1 MKRTNLYNQGFLW
14 AVLGTI
20 LFSTKAILIKLCFKT
35 TNIDA
40 SSLLMLRMLFALP
53 FYAAAMWYYF
63 ANQQLKKVKPSTYF
77 AAGLIGLLGYYMS
90 SLFDFIGLQY
100 VSASIERIILFIYP
114 TLAVLLNLLIFKVAI
129 TKRQW
134 LAILITYIGIGLAYW
149 GELNQIPDTKMFFFG
164 TWMILLCAITFAF
177 YLVGSGKI
185 IPKIGAPQFTSLSML
200 AASVGIFIHYFVT
213 HQQGIASIVDMPI
226 LYSSSIWLVIALA
239 IIGTVIP
246 SFLMSGGMK
255 RIGSNDLAIITS
267 IGPVST
273 LFQARWILNEAF
285 TWEQILGTV
294 FVVLG
299 VILVKKV
306 GATKTNPDYPNYPS
320 PKG

>member
-1 MKRTNLYNQGFLW
+1 
-14 AVLGTI
+14 
-20 LFSTKAILIKLCFKT
+20 
-35 TNIDA
+35 
-40 SSLLMLRMLFALP
+40 LFALP

-63 ANQQLKKVKPSTYF
+63 ANQQLKKVKASTYF
-77 AAGLIGLLGYYMS
+77 AAGLIGLLGYYVS

-149 GELNQIPDTKMFFFG
+149 GELNQIPDTKMFFYG
-164 TWMILLCAITFAF
+164 TWMILICAITFAF

>member
-77 AAGLIGLLGYYMS
+77 AAGLIGLLGYYIS

-164 TWMILLCAITFAF
+164 TWMILICAITFAF

-306 GATKTNPDYPNYPS
+306 GATETNPDYPNYPS

>member
-77 AAGLIGLLGYYMS
+77 AAGLIGLLGYYVS

-213 HQQGIASIVDMPI
+213 HPQGIASIVDMPI

-285 TWEQILGTV
+285 SWEQILGTV

>member
-1 MKRTNLYNQGFLW
+1 
-14 AVLGTI
+14 
-20 LFSTKAILIKLCFKT
+20 
-35 TNIDA
+35 
-40 SSLLMLRMLFALP
+40 
-53 FYAAAMWYYF
+53 
-63 ANQQLKKVKPSTYF
+63 
-77 AAGLIGLLGYYMS
+77 MS

-129 TKRQW
+129 SQKQW
-134 LAILITYIGIGLAYW
+134 IAIVITYFGIGLAYW

-164 TWMILLCAITFAF
+164 TWMILLCAVTFAF

-213 HQQGIASIVDMPI
+213 HQQGIASIIDMPI
-226 LYSSSIWLVIALA
+226 MHSSSVWYVIALA

-267 IGPVST
+267 IGPVAT
-273 LFQARWILNEAF
+273 LFQARWILNEPF
-285 TWEQILGTV
+285 SWEQILGTA

>member
-1 MKRTNLYNQGFLW
+1 MKRSQLYNQGFVW
-14 AVLGTI
+14 AILGTM
-20 LFSTKAILIKLCFKT
+20 LFSTKAIWIKLCFNS

-53 FYAAAMWYYF
+53 FYAGAMWFYF
-63 ANQQLKKVKPSTYF
+63 SKEPIKKVKASTYF
-77 AAGLIGLLGYYMS
+77 AAALLGILGYYMS

-129 TKRQW
+129 SKKQW
-134 LAILITYIGIGLAYW
+134 IAIIITYFGIGLAYW

-164 TWMILLCAITFAF
+164 TWMILLCAVTFAF

-185 IPKIGAPQFTSLSML
+185 IPNIGAPQFTSLSML

-213 HQQGIASIVDMPI
+213 HQQGMAEMIDLPI
-226 LYSSSIWLVIALA
+226 LKSNSLWYVIALA

-273 LFQARWILNEAF
+273 LFQARWILNEPF
-285 TWEQILGTV
+285 SWEQILGTV
-294 FVVLG
+294 FVVIG

>member
-63 ANQQLKKVKPSTYF
+63 ANQQLKKVKASTYF
-77 AAGLIGLLGYYMS
+77 AAGLIGLLGYYVS

-285 TWEQILGTV
+285 SWEQILGTV

>member
-1 MKRTNLYNQGFLW
+1 
-14 AVLGTI
+14 
-20 LFSTKAILIKLCFKT
+20 LIKLCFKT

-77 AAGLIGLLGYYMS
+77 AAGLIGLLGYYIS

-273 LFQARWILNEAF
+273 LFQSRWILNEAF

-306 GATKTNPDYPNYPS
+306 GATQTNPDYPNYPS

>member
-63 ANQQLKKVKPSTYF
+63 ANQQLKKVKPSNYF
-77 AAGLIGLLGYYMS
+77 VAGLVGLLGYYMS

-185 IPKIGAPQFTSLSML
+185 IPKIGAPQFTSLSMM

-213 HQQGIASIVDMPI
+213 HQQGIASIVNLPI

-285 TWEQILGTV
+285 SWEQILGTV

-306 GATKTNPDYPNYPS
+306 GATETNPDYPNYPS

>member
-77 AAGLIGLLGYYMS
+77 AAGLIGLLGYYLS

-255 RIGSNDLAIITS
+255 RIVSNDLAIITS

-273 LFQARWILNEAF
+273 LFQSRWILNEAF

-306 GATKTNPDYPNYPS
+306 GATQTNPDYPNYPS

>member
-213 HQQGIASIVDMPI
+213 HKQGIASIVDMPI

-273 LFQARWILNEAF
+273 LFQARWILNEGF

>member
-1 MKRTNLYNQGFLW
+1 
-14 AVLGTI
+14 
-20 LFSTKAILIKLCFKT
+20 LIKLCFKT

-63 ANQQLKKVKPSTYF
+63 ANQQLKKVKASTYF
-77 AAGLIGLLGYYMS
+77 AAGLIGLLGYYVS

-306 GATKTNPDYPNYPS
+306 GATETNPDYPNYPS

>member
-1 MKRTNLYNQGFLW
+1 
-14 AVLGTI
+14 
-20 LFSTKAILIKLCFKT
+20 
-35 TNIDA
+35 
-40 SSLLMLRMLFALP
+40 
-53 FYAAAMWYYF
+53 
-63 ANQQLKKVKPSTYF
+63 
-77 AAGLIGLLGYYMS
+77 MS

-129 TKRQW
+129 HKKQW
-134 LAILITYIGIGLAYW
+134 IAILITYFGIGLAYW
-149 GELNQIPDTKMFFFG
+149 GELNQIPDTKLFFFG
-164 TWMILLCAITFAF
+164 TWMILLCAITYAF

-213 HQQGIASIVDMPI
+213 HQQGLAFIAELPI
-226 LYSSSIWLVIALA
+226 LHSSSVWYVIALA
-239 IIGTVIP
+239 LIATVIP
-246 SFLMSGGMK
+246 SFLISGGMQ

-273 LFQARWILNEAF
+273 LFQARWILNEPF
-285 TWEQILGTV
+285 SWEQILGTV

>member
-1 MKRTNLYNQGFLW
+1 
-14 AVLGTI
+14 
-20 LFSTKAILIKLCFKT
+20 
-35 TNIDA
+35 
-40 SSLLMLRMLFALP
+40 MLRMLFALP

-213 HQQGIASIVDMPI
+213 HPQGIASIVDMPI

>member
-149 GELNQIPDTKMFFFG
+149 GELNQIPDTKMFFYG
-164 TWMILLCAITFAF
+164 TWMILICAITFAF

-285 TWEQILGTV
+285 SWEQILGTV

>member
-20 LFSTKAILIKLCFKT
+20 LFSTKAIFIKLCFKS

-40 SSLLMLRMLFALP
+40 SSLLMLRMLFSLP
-53 FYAAAMWYYF
+53 FYAIAMWYFF
-63 ANQQLKKVKPSTYF
+63 ANQQIKKVKASTYF
-77 AAGLIGLLGYYMS
+77 AACLIGILGYYMS

-114 TLAVLLNLLIFKVAI
+114 TLAVLLNLFIFKVAI

-134 LAILITYIGIGLAYW
+134 LAILITYLGIGLAYW

-164 TWMILLCAITFAF
+164 TWMILLCAVTYAF

-200 AASVGIFIHYFVT
+200 AASLGIFIHYYVKHGQDIT
-213 HQQGIASIVDMPI
+213 SIIDMPI
-226 LYSSSIWLVIALA
+226 LNTSSLYYVIGLAL
-239 IIGTVIP
+239 ISTVIP

-273 LFQARWILNEAF
+273 LFQARWVLNEAF
-285 TWEQILGTV
+285 SWEQILGTV
-294 FVVLG
+294 FVLVG
-299 VILVKKV
+299 VMLVKKV
-306 GATKTNPDYPNYPS
+306 GATKTNPDHPNYPS

>member
-213 HQQGIASIVDMPI
+213 HQQGIASIVDMPV
-226 LYSSSIWLVIALA
+226 LYSSSVWLVIALA

-273 LFQARWILNEAF
+273 LFQARWILNEASS
-285 TWEQILGTV
+285 WEQILGTV

>member
-77 AAGLIGLLGYYMS
+77 AAGLIGLLGYYIS

-185 IPKIGAPQFTSLSML
+185 IPKIGAPQFTSLSMM

-213 HQQGIASIVDMPI
+213 HQQGIASIVNLPI

-285 TWEQILGTV
+285 SWEQILGTV

>member
-35 TNIDA
+35 SNIDA
-40 SSLLMLRMLFALP
+40 SSLLMLRMLFSLP
-53 FYAAAMWYYF
+53 FYAAAMWYFF
-63 ANQQLKKVKPSTYF
+63 ANQQLKKVKASTYF
-77 AAGLIGLLGYYMS
+77 AACLIGLLGYYMS

-134 LAILITYIGIGLAYW
+134 MAILITYLGIGLAYW

-164 TWMILLCAITFAF
+164 TWMILLCAVTFAF
-177 YLVGSGKI
+177 YLVGAGKI

-200 AASVGIFIHYFVT
+200 AASMGIFIHYFVT
-213 HQQGIASIVDMPI
+213 HQQGIASVVDMPI
-226 LYSSSIWLVIALA
+226 LYSSSIFYVIALA
-239 IIGTVIP
+239 MIGTVIP

-273 LFQARWILNEAF
+273 LFQARWVLNEAF
-285 TWEQILGTV
+285 SWEQILGTI

-306 GATKTNPDYPNYPS
+306 GATETNPDYPNYPS

>member
-20 LFSTKAILIKLCFKT
+20 LFSSKAILIKLCFKT

-63 ANQQLKKVKPSTYF
+63 ANQQLKKVKASTYF
-77 AAGLIGLLGYYMS
+77 AAGLIGLLGYYVS

-149 GELNQIPDTKMFFFG
+149 GELNQIPDTKMFFYG
-164 TWMILLCAITFAF
+164 TWMILICAITFAF

-285 TWEQILGTV
+285 SWEQILGTV

>member
-77 AAGLIGLLGYYMS
+77 AAGLIGLLGYYIS

-255 RIGSNDLAIITS
+255 RIVSNDLAIITS

-273 LFQARWILNEAF
+273 LFQSRWILNEAF

-306 GATKTNPDYPNYPS
+306 GATQTNPDYPNYPS

>member
-20 LFSTKAILIKLCFKT
+20 LFSTKAIWIKLCFKT

-40 SSLLMLRMLFALP
+40 SSLLMLRMLFSLP
-53 FYAAAMWYYF
+53 FYIAAMWYF
-63 ANQQLKKVKPSTYF
+63 FKNQQLKKVKASTYIG
-77 AAGLIGLLGYYMS
+77 ACLIGLLGYYMS

-114 TLAVLLNLLIFKVAI
+114 TLAVLLNLMIFKVAI

-134 LAILITYIGIGLAYW
+134 IAILITYFGIGLAYW
-149 GELNQIPDTKMFFFG
+149 GELNQIPDTKTFFFG
-164 TWMILLCAITFAF
+164 TWMILLCAITFAL

-200 AASVGIFIHYFVT
+200 AATIGIFIHYWVT
-213 HQQGIASIVDMPI
+213 HSQNVAAIIDLPI
-226 LYSSSIWLVIALA
+226 LNSSSIFYVIALA
-239 IIGTVIP
+239 IIATVIP

-273 LFQARWILNEAF
+273 LFQARWVLNEAF
-285 TWEQILGTV
+285 SLEQILGTV
-294 FVVLG
+294 LVLVG
-299 VILVKKV
+299 VLLVKKV

>member
-63 ANQQLKKVKPSTYF
+63 ANQQLKKVKASTYF
-77 AAGLIGLLGYYMS
+77 GAGLIGLLGYYVS

-226 LYSSSIWLVIALA
+226 LYSSSVWLVIALA

-285 TWEQILGTV
+285 SWEQILGTV

-306 GATKTNPDYPNYPS
+306 GATETNPDYPNYPS

>member
-1 MKRTNLYNQGFLW
+1 MKRTQLYNQGFLW

-20 LFSTKAILIKLCFKT
+20 LFSTKAIFIKLCFKST
-35 TNIDA
+35 DIDA
-40 SSLLMLRMLFALP
+40 SSLLMLRMLFSLP

-63 ANQQLKKVKPSTYF
+63 ANQQIKKVKASTYF
-77 AAGLIGLLGYYMS
+77 AACLIGLLGYYMS

-129 TKRQW
+129 TKKQW
-134 LAILITYIGIGLAYW
+134 LAILITYLGIGLAYW

-177 YLVGSGKI
+177 YLVGSGKV

-213 HQQGIASIVDMPI
+213 HRQGIGSIIDMPI
-226 LYSSSIWLVIALA
+226 LNSSSLFYVIALA
-239 IIGTVIP
+239 IISTVIP

-273 LFQARWILNEAF
+273 LFQARWVLNEAF
-285 TWEQILGTV
+285 SWEQILGTI
-294 FVVLG
+294 FVVIG
-299 VILVKKV
+299 VLLVKKV

>member
-226 LYSSSIWLVIALA
+226 LYSSSVWLVIALA

-285 TWEQILGTV
+285 SWEQILGTV

>member
-1 MKRTNLYNQGFLW
+1 MKRTKLYNQGFLW

-63 ANQQLKKVKPSTYF
+63 ANQQLKKVKASTYF
-77 AAGLIGLLGYYMS
+77 AAGLIGLLGYYVS

-185 IPKIGAPQFTSLSML
+185 IPKIGAPQFTILSML

>member
-1 MKRTNLYNQGFLW
+1 
-14 AVLGTI
+14 
-20 LFSTKAILIKLCFKT
+20 
-35 TNIDA
+35 
-40 SSLLMLRMLFALP
+40 MLFALP

-63 ANQQLKKVKPSTYF
+63 ANQQLKKVKASTYF
-77 AAGLIGLLGYYMS
+77 AAGLIGLLGYYVS

-306 GATKTNPDYPNYPS
+306 GATETNPDYPNYPS

>member
-40 SSLLMLRMLFALP
+40 SSLLMLPMLFALP

-77 AAGLIGLLGYYMS
+77 AAGLIGLLGYYIS

-164 TWMILLCAITFAF
+164 TWMILICAITFAF

-306 GATKTNPDYPNYPS
+306 GATETNPDYPNYPS

>member
-285 TWEQILGTV
+285 SWEQILGTV

-306 GATKTNPDYPNYPS
+306 GATETNPDYPNYPS

>member
-77 AAGLIGLLGYYMS
+77 AAGLIGLLGYYIS

-164 TWMILLCAITFAF
+164 TWMILICAITFAF

-226 LYSSSIWLVIALA
+226 LYSSSVWLVIALA

-306 GATKTNPDYPNYPS
+306 GATETNPDYPNYPS